1 MVRIWDDLRPM
12 SSERAYREQI
22 ARLFERS
29 AFYRDKLRAAGFAD
43 AAAAGG
49 LDDIAALPFTE
60 KDELRKSQAE
70 HPPLGAQAA
79 IRIDEAARIYSTS
92 GTSGV
97 PLYIPLTRRD
107 LDDWCEI
114 AVRSYSRSGAKK
126 GERWITTYNAGP
138 FVAAAALSAFDALGV
153 THIPVGTGHTEK
165 ILAALRSLSPE
176 VLVCTPSYALHIAES
191 ASSKNISTKS
201 LKRVMVAGEPGGGEE
216 LFRKKLEAA
225 FGAKVYEVMGIG
237 DVAASLW
244 GECEH
249 QAGMHFSGEGII
261 HVELIDPDSGSP
273 KKLSDG
279 ETGELVYTH
288 LRREA
293 APLLRF
299 RSRDHVM
306 VWTSQCKCGASALRA
321 RCIGRTD
328 DMLIVRGVNVFPTAV
343 REVVARFQ
351 PKVTGAIQIR
361 PRQRGVKQEPPLRVI
376 VEGEGDAALAEQIAK
391 EIRNALVFTPE
402 VKLVKP
408 QSLPRS
414 EYKSKLVDYS
424 EAT

>member
-1 MVRIWDDLRPM
+1 MWEDLRPM
-12 SSERAYREQI
+12 SSERAYRGQL

-29 AFYRDKLRAAGFAD
+29 AFYRDKLRAAGFAS
-43 AAAAGG
+43 AEAAGG
-49 LDDIAALPFTE
+49 LERIAALPFTE
-60 KDELRKSQAE
+60 KDELRRSQAAL
-70 HPPLGAQAA
+70 PPLGSHAA
-79 IRIDEAARIYSTS
+79 VDIGEAARIYSTS
-92 GTSGV
+92 GTSGT

-114 AVRSYSRSGAKK
+114 AVRSYARSGAKK
-126 GERWITTYNAGP
+126 GERWVTTYNAGP

-165 ILAALRSLSPE
+165 ILAALRSLSPQ
-176 VLVCTPSYALHIAES
+176 VLVCTPSYALHISEA
-191 ASSKNISTKS
+191 AAAKGIRTDS
-201 LKRVMVAGEPGGGEE
+201 LERIVVAGEPGGGEDS
-216 LFRKKLEAA
+216 FRHKLEAA

-237 DVAASLW
+237 DIAASLW

-249 QAGMHFSGEGII
+249 QAGMHFSGEGMV

-273 KKLSDG
+273 KKLADG

-299 RSRDHVM
+299 RSRDHVV
-306 VWTSQCKCGASALRA
+306 VWTSRCACGAQSLRA

-328 DMLIVRGVNVFPTAV
+328 DMLIVRGVNVFPSAV

-351 PKVTGAIQIR
+351 PRVTGAIQIR
-361 PRQRGVKQEPPLRVI
+361 PRRRGVKQEPPLEVM
-376 VEGEGDAALAEQIAK
+376 VEGEGDGALAEQIAK
-391 EIRNALVFTPE
+391 EIRNTLVFTPE

-414 EYKSKLVDYS
+414 EYKSKLVDFS
-424 EAT
+424 EAA

>member
-1 MVRIWDDLRPM
+1 MLRIWDDLRPM
-12 SSERAYREQI
+12 PSERAYREQL

-49 LDDIAALPFTE
+49 LAGIAALPFTE
-60 KDELRKSQAE
+60 KDELRQSQSAT
-70 HPPLGAQAA
+70 PPLGAHAA
-79 IRIDEAARIYSTS
+79 IALKEAARIYSTS
-92 GTSGV
+92 GTSGA

-126 GERWITTYNAGP
+126 GERWVTTYNAGP

-165 ILAALRSLSPE
+165 ILAALRSLAPQ

-191 ASSKNISTKS
+191 AAAKGISTDS
-201 LKRVMVAGEPGGGEE
+201 LERIMVAGEPGGGEE
-216 LFRKKLEAA
+216 SFRRKLEAA
-225 FGAKVYEVMGIG
+225 FGARVYEVMGIG
-237 DVAASLW
+237 DIAASLW

-249 QAGMHFSGEGII
+249 QAGMHFSGDGFV
-261 HVELIDPDSGSP
+261 HVELIDPVSGSA

-306 VWTSQCKCGASALRA
+306 VWTSRCACGADTLRT

-328 DMLIVRGVNVFPTAV
+328 DMLIVRGVNVFPSAV

-351 PKVTGAIQIR
+351 PRVTGAIQIR
-361 PRQRGVKQEPPLRVI
+361 PRQRGVKQEPPLTVM
-376 VEGEGDAALAEQIAK
+376 VEGDGDNALAGEIAK

-414 EYKSKLVDYS
+414 EYKSKLVDFS

>member
-1 MVRIWDDLRPM
+1 
-12 SSERAYREQI
+12 
-22 ARLFERS
+22 
-29 AFYRDKLRAAGFAD
+29 
-43 AAAAGG
+43 
-49 LDDIAALPFTE
+49 
-60 KDELRKSQAE
+60 
-70 HPPLGAQAA
+70 
-79 IRIDEAARIYSTS
+79 
-92 GTSGV
+92 
-97 PLYIPLTRRD
+97 
-107 LDDWCEI
+107 
-114 AVRSYSRSGAKK
+114 
-126 GERWITTYNAGP
+126 
-138 FVAAAALSAFDALGV
+138 
-153 THIPVGTGHTEK
+153 
-165 ILAALRSLSPE
+165 
-176 VLVCTPSYALHIAES
+176 
-191 ASSKNISTKS
+191 
-201 LKRVMVAGEPGGGEE
+201 MVAGEPGGGEE
-216 LFRKKLEAA
+216 QFRKKLEAA

-237 DVAASLW
+237 DIAASLW

-273 KKLSDG
+273 KKFSDG

-306 VWTSQCKCGASALRA
+306 VWTSRCKCGATALRA

-328 DMLIVRGVNVFPTAV
+328 DMLIVRGVNVFPSAV

-361 PRQRGVKQEPPLRVI
+361 PRKLGVKQEPPLPVI
-376 VEGEGDAALAEQIAK
+376 VEAEADASLAEQIAK
-391 EIRNALVFTPE
+391 EIRNTLVFTPQ

-414 EYKSKLVDYS
+414 EYKSKLVDFS